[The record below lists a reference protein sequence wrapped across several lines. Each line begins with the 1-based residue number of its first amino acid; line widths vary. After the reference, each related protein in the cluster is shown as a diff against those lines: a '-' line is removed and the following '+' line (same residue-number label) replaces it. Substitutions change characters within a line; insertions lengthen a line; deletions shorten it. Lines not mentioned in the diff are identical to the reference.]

1 VSADLRAR
9 IADALTNWVLNASRS
24 AEASRIVP
32 IPETVHANSLL
43 RADVVMTVIQPEL
56 DAKDARIAELEAEL
70 KGASDAYWRERE
82 QHEAD
87 RLAKDTEIGR
97 LRRELAEACRRYEE
111 RTPTQWAYEQACHAL
126 ERHRERAEQAE
137 VKLASTRRLLD
148 NRVQDCVDLTQ
159 RAEQAEAELEQ
170 WRACFGETA
179 LKDARGVLAERDRL
193 RAADGRVRQA
203 LAKWDEDTVHD
214 ADALGLLLDDLRA
227 ALDQAPADE
236 PDDYAARLSPTRVVS
251 VAANSIG
258 YAIQQVCH
266 LDLHVDAVTAAA
278 QRLYDQGLLK
288 TPVDGQFAEDWTATE
303 EQQNATHGN
312 EAQQ

>member
-1 VSADLRAR
+1 VSGPSAEDLRER
-9 IADALTNWVLNASRS
+9 IAEFLDRMCSHLQDDDECRDGIAAG
-24 AEASRIVP
+24 
-32 IPETVHANSLL
+32 L
-43 RADVVMTVIQPEL
+43 RDLIQPEL
-56 DAKDARIAELEAEL
+56 DAKDAQLAAQAEAMAELDDKA
-70 KGASDAYWRERE
+70 
-82 QHEAD
+82 
-87 RLAKDTEIGR
+87 
-97 LRRELAEACRRYEE
+97 
-111 RTPTQWAYEQACHAL
+111 TQAYEDRDEAAH
-126 ERHRERAEQAE
+126 RAEQAE
-137 VKLASTRRLLD
+137 TQFAEFLAAAKYASEQITEWR
-148 NRVQDCVDLTQ
+148 T
-159 RAEQAEAELEQ
+159 AELAELEQ

-179 LKDARGVLAERDRL
+179 LKDARGVLAERDQL

-214 ADALGLLLDDLRA
+214 TDALGILLDDLRA

-312 EAQQ
+312 EAQR